1 MFKLPQ
7 MLLLVLAVAS
17 VQAAQIG
24 SKEAEDIRIRSLTE
38 VNTKES
44 LHEAG
49 SLEAQLAI
57 QVEEDHAAGMHDK
70 MITISDDFLA
80 ARANE
85 GTKQEQA
92 LRVSFHANGYYH
104 TLFHVAESL
113 DDYSF
118 LEAEVKEA
126 HDQQALMKDHVAMAP
141 VVVAA
146 KTSMLRERDIFAAKE
161 EATAKNSML
170 RERDIIVEKEEA
182 TAFLQEMTERKLRNT
197 DSMDDSILLQTQATV
212 KWGRRRRRRR
222 RRSGGWWET
231 GKEKV
236 RSAARKVEQGVKRAA
251 RKAEQGVKRAAR
263 KAREAAKRVA
273 KKAEQGV
280 KRVKRAAQAAAR
292 RVREAARKVA
302 AAAKR
307 AAQALKNG
315 RYPYKNLPFF
325 KPRIIYMFYM
335 ILFFSILHFF
345 ISFFCLHFF
354 VCVYIYSVK
363 KSRKLA

>member
-146 KTSMLRERDIFAAKE
+146 KSSMLRESDIFAAKE
-161 EATAKNSML
+161 EAT
-170 RERDIIVEKEEA
+170 
-182 TAFLQEMTERKLRNT
+182 TFLQEEKERSLRNT

-222 RRSGGWWET
+222 SPGFWERRAED
-231 GKEKV
+231 
-236 RSAARKVEQGVKRAA
+236 VKRAA
-251 RKAEQGVKRAAR
+251 RYAREKAAAAAR
-263 KAREAAKRVA
+263 VVEENAKRV
-273 KKAEQGV
+273 Q
-280 KRVKRAAQAAAR
+280 RAAE
-292 RVREAARKVA
+292 EAARKVA
-302 AAAKR
+302 EAARKVAEAAAK
-307 AAQALKNG
+307 AAQAMANG
-315 RYPYKNLPFF
+315 KFLQGT
-325 KPRIIYMFYM
+325 
-335 ILFFSILHFF
+335 
-345 ISFFCLHFF
+345 
-354 VCVYIYSVK
+354 YS
-363 KSRKLA
+363 

>member
-85 GTKQEQA
+85 GTEQEQA

-141 VVVAA
+141 VAVAA

-236 RSAARKVEQGVKRAA
+236 RSAAAAVKRRAQKVEQGVKRVA
-251 RKAEQGVKRAAR
+251 RKAEQGAKRVQRAAEQGVKRA
-263 KAREAAKRVA
+263 
-273 KKAEQGV
+273 
-280 KRVKRAAQAAAR
+280 KRAAQAAAR
-292 RVREAARKVA
+292 RVQEAARKVA
-302 AAAKR
+302 AAAQR

-354 VCVYIYSVK
+354 VCVYIYSV
-363 KSRKLA
+363 